1 MSLLPELWAL
11 LSCTYKHFAPTA
23 LAEFCT
29 NQPVTAM
36 TPQSNFMVLAPIIP
50 ERETELW
57 RLLDSMN
64 LGPGQ
69 VDPNNALLPFAE
81 FHPLHFARFVIL
93 DDKTTED
100 IRVYGLAPRQYPLYL
115 AFLGDVDG
123 DANAFLSKLVER
135 AGEGLARIFSCCEG
149 FSADTD
155 LLTWMKQR
163 HAPAI
168 AAYVNWRGR
177 AVRQI
182 REEAALYDA
191 LQNYIEQNAAAF
203 QGLPP
208 RELHEKLRSFVNAEK
223 SAGRLTLSNESPT
236 PIGWQ
241 IRNVLHMIGMPLLV
255 LIVSP
260 LLILLAP
267 FYIIALRRLE
277 KTDPEVCPSVDQKH
291 SENLSRIEDH
301 DVTNQF
307 SAMGSLKPGLV
318 RLLTTVGVLKAVNY
332 GARHFTRPGRL
343 GRIRSIHFARWV
355 FVAGTERMIFC
366 SNYDGSVES
375 YMDDFINK
383 TGFGLNASFSNGI
396 GYPRTN
402 WLVRDGCIDERNYKE
417 YLRRHT
423 LPTQVWYKAYP
434 GMTAAD
440 LERHTR
446 IRLGLEILSM
456 TDEQAREWVALL

>member
-1 MSLLPELWAL
+1 
-11 LSCTYKHFAPTA
+11 
-23 LAEFCT
+23 
-29 NQPVTAM
+29 
-36 TPQSNFMVLAPIIP
+36 
-50 ERETELW
+50 
-57 RLLDSMN
+57 MN
-64 LGPGQ
+64 HGPGQ

-81 FHPLHFARFVIL
+81 FETLHFARFVIL

-100 IRVYGLAPRQYPLYL
+100 IRVYGLTPRTYPLYL

-123 DANAFLSKLVER
+123 DANGFLGKLIKR
-135 AGEGLARIFSCCEG
+135 AGKGLGKIFSCCQG
-149 FSADTD
+149 FAPDTD
-155 LLTWMKQR
+155 LLDWMKQ
-163 HAPAI
+163 HDAPAI

-177 AVRQI
+177 TVRQI

-191 LQNYIEQNAAAF
+191 LENYLDRNHATLH
-203 QGLPP
+203 GLRP
-208 RELHEKLRSFVNAEK
+208 RELHQKLRTFVNAEQ
-223 SAGRLTLSNESPT
+223 SAGRATLSKEGPT

-241 IRNVLHMIGMPLLV
+241 IKNLLHMIGFPLLG
-255 LIVSP
+255 LLLSP
-260 LLILLAP
+260 LLLVATP
-267 FYIIALRRLE
+267 FYIFALRRLE
-277 KTDPEVCPSVDQKH
+277 KSDPEVCPTADQKH
-291 SENLSRIEDH
+291 SENLSSFEDH

-318 RLLTTVGVLKAVNY
+318 RLLTTGVVLKTVNY
-332 GARHFTRPGRL
+332 GARHITRPGRL

-355 FVAGTERMIFC
+355 FVAGRERMIFC

-423 LPTQVWYKAYP
+423 LPSQVWYKAYP
-434 GMTAAD
+434 GLSAVE
-440 LERHTR
+440 LERNTR
-446 IRLGLEILSM
+446 VRQGLELSSM
-456 TDEQAREWVALL
+456 TDEQARDWVALL